1 MSAAV
6 PTAEAAD
13 FADEADDAAPPPGPA
28 IADAADAI
36 ADERTPPPRSSTA
49 TIVIAVVAVILAL
62 AWGRR
67 LAVPLVAG
75 VMLTMLLA
83 PAVAALGRTPARR
96 YAATVA
102 MLGAAVATIALA
114 SWAFGGQL
122 LRVTDRVPELLSL
135 AAEKLEHADGDSTKS
150 MMARLRGGLL
160 ELDRAATRWSTP
172 RPARQRS
179 GLMLSPPK
187 AAAAAAPGAA
197 AASAASAAPAAS
209 AASAASSAT
218 PITDTATTALRATAV
233 NGTGVVVAFTG
244 DLVIIFFVAF
254 FLLAGGPALAGRF
267 IDLWGPEPSRR
278 ARAGRALA
286 ECSRQVR
293 LYAWVLLAA
302 NAAIGLVVWALF
314 SATGLPDA
322 AGWGVAASVLHLV
335 PYLGMAA
342 LTALGAAEAF
352 IAHGTL
358 AAAAGIAA
366 AVVVVSVLIGTIG
379 TAVMQGRAAR
389 MSPAAVFIGLVFWG
403 ALWGLWGM
411 FLGPALIVALK
422 VVAENMASG
431 QRLAR
436 VLQG

>member
-1 MSAAV
+1 M
-6 PTAEAAD
+6 
-13 FADEADDAAPPPGPA
+13 
-28 IADAADAI
+28 
-36 ADERTPPPRSSTA
+36 
-49 TIVIAVVAVILAL
+49 
-62 AWGRR
+62 
-67 LAVPLVAG
+67 
-75 VMLTMLLA
+75 
-83 PAVAALGRTPARR
+83 
-96 YAATVA
+96 
-102 MLGAAVATIALA
+102 
-114 SWAFGGQL
+114 
-122 LRVTDRVPELLSL
+122 
-135 AAEKLEHADGDSTKS
+135 
-150 MMARLRGGLL
+150 
-160 ELDRAATRWSTP
+160 
-172 RPARQRS
+172 
-179 GLMLSPPK
+179 
-187 AAAAAAPGAA
+187 
-197 AASAASAAPAAS
+197 
-209 AASAASSAT
+209 
-218 PITDTATTALRATAV
+218 
-233 NGTGVVVAFTG
+233 
-244 DLVIIFFVAF
+244 IIFFVAF

-267 IDLWGPEPSRR
+267 IDLWGPEPARR
-278 ARAGRALA
+278 ARAARALA
-286 ECSRQVR
+286 ECARQVR